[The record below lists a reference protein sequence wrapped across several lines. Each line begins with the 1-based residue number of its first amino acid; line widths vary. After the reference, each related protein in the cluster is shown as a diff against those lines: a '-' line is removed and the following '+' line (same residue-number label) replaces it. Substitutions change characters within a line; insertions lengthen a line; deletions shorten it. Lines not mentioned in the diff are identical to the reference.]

1 MTDALDAISAR
12 AEAAGEDCSANTTIL
27 LLAVMDDPEPG
38 KEAMMTSRG
47 FGSDE
52 LLAFWAH
59 AQSDVTTLV
68 RALRDV
74 LALHEKIGGYDSL
87 TQKPRDSCRRCYT
100 LWPCP
105 TVSAINGA
113 LDKPEEG
120 T

>member
-74 LALHEKIGGYDSL
+74 LALHERDSL
-87 TQKPRDSCRRCYT
+87 TNWCRTCSRA
-100 LWPCP
+100 WPCP